1 MGNGSLNGC
10 DVSIHCC
17 KRSLHLP
24 FLTGPAKYFL
34 YSFGNVPNF
43 PVMKISASIRNE
55 FQKHAVTVHTDG
67 RQREVQIPS
76 KEGGYGS
83 SLNGGELLFLS
94 LATCF
99 CNDTYRE
106 AARRNVKIAS
116 VEVTVAGEFGKEG
129 EAASNISYEVKIE
142 SPGCSADEIADLIRH
157 VDSVAEIHNTLRS
170 GIPVTL
176 KGV

>member
-1 MGNGSLNGC
+1 
-10 DVSIHCC
+10 
-17 KRSLHLP
+17 
-24 FLTGPAKYFL
+24 
-34 YSFGNVPNF
+34 
-43 PVMKISASIRNE
+43 MKISASIRNE
-55 FQKHAVTVHTDG
+55 FQKHAVIVRTDD

-106 AARRNVKIAS
+106 AARRNIRIAS

-129 EAASNISYEVKIE
+129 QPASNIGYEVKID
-142 SPGCSADEIADLIRH
+142 SPGSSAVEIADLIRH
-157 VDSVAEIHNTLRS
+157 VDSVAEIHNTLRK
-170 GIPVTL
+170 GMPVTL
-176 KGV
+176 KAL